1 MHAEYISV
9 TKESADIINQAKK
22 NGGRIVADGT
32 TSARTLESVADEN
45 GIIQPISGETGIF
58 IYPGYKFKAVDTL
71 ITNFHL
77 PESTLLMLVSALA
90 GKDRIMSEVLAAR
103 PALFN
108 EIISCTTRPMREGEA
123 EGVNY
128 YYLTPEEF
136 AYEVLNGNM
145 LEATCFNDWFYGTP
159 YDSLRSDCYNIGVF
173 NPDGIRAMMGTP
185 DIEPYVFKVVC
196 SDKVRLLR
204 QLYREDNPNVDE
216 IVRRYKTDKEDF
228 FDLEFSY
235 IEVENNDEE
244 DLELATCAILSQLE
258 PTCERG
264 QV

>member
-1 MHAEYISV
+1 MY
-9 TKESADIINQAKK
+9 KIIALI
-22 NGGRIVADGT
+22 GEAGT
-32 TSARTLESVADEN
+32 
-45 GIIQPISGETGIF
+45 G
-58 IYPGYKFKAVDTL
+58 KDTL
-71 ITNFHL
+71 
-77 PESTLLMLVSALA
+77 MQ
-90 GKDRIMSEVLAAR
+90 RILTDY
-103 PALFN
+103 PLHFN
-108 EIISCTTRPMREGEA
+108 EIISCTTRPKREGEV

-185 DIEPYVFKVVC
+185 GIEPYVFKVVC

-216 IVRRYKTDKEDF
+216 IVRRYSTDKVDF
-228 FDLEFSY
+228 SDLEFEY
-235 IEVENNDEE
+235 TEINNNELE
-244 DLELATCAILSQLE
+244 DLDKSSLLIAETFGLIPPQ
-258 PTCERG
+258 G
-264 QV
+264 KKG